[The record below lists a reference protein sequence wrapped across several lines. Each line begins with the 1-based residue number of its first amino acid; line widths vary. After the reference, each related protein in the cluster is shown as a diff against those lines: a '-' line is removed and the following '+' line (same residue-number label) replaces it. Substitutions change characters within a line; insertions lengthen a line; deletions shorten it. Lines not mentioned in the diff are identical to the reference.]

1 MLIVAVLYYVH
12 SSLLSLFLI
21 TFYDVLFALVGWV
34 FQQTTN
40 GLAQLLSVLLAVRQV
55 GGSIPELVKSGTVS
69 PTFLPSF

>member
-1 MLIVAVLYYVH
+1 MLIVAVLYYMH
-12 SSLLSLFLI
+12 SSLLSLFRI
-21 TFYDVLFALVGWV
+21 TFYDVLFALVSWV